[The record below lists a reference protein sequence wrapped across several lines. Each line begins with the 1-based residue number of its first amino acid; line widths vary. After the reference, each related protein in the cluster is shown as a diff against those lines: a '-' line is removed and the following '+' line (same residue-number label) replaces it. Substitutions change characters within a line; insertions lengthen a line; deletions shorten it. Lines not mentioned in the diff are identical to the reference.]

1 MPYYVIYGDYGPREL
16 PGLGEQSPAKG
27 PHALDMLAADDEYD
41 AVATFLARHQSLE
54 YLRGD
59 LQAVRVPQFADA
71 AFLNRLTRSNSD
83 THGSPRP

>member
-1 MPYYVIYGDYGPREL
+1 MPYYVIYGDYGLHEL
-16 PGLGEQSPAKG
+16 PRLGKQSSAEG

-41 AVATFLARHQSLE
+41 AVAIFLARHQSLE

-59 LQAVRVPQFADA
+59 LQAVRVPQFADT

-83 THGSPRP
+83 THDSTRP